1 MHIDL
6 LILCYTSYI
15 QSLSYIILLYSLIR
29 GSVRKMRIYNA
40 KKVPIIKKADFQ
52 SLKESTF

>member
-1 MHIDL
+1 MNN
-6 LILCYTSYI
+6 TTF
-15 QSLSYIILLYSLIR
+15 QRALSIAKW

-40 KKVPIIKKADFQ
+40 KEVPIIKKADFQ

>member
-1 MHIDL
+1 MVGVSGAGPG
-6 LILCYTSYI
+6 CFKNGKE
-15 QSLSYIILLYSLIR
+15 LSDFCPYNW

-40 KKVPIIKKADFQ
+40 KEVPIIKKADFQ